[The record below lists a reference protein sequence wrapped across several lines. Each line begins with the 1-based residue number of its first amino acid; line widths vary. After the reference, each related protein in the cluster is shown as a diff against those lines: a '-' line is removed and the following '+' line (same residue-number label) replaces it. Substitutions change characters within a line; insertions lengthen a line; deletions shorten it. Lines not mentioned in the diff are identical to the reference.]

1 MFNNSA
7 LAPIVPTGIF
17 RETGPRP
24 GGTPVNGK
32 TAWISENNL
41 YAIWHVPD
49 DNTWVVGFFSLIG
62 NGGFALLKG
71 EDVHCP
77 QEVTSWRFFNGTGL
91 EIAVPG
97 DIVMECKP
105 ERKFVYTKR

>member
-7 LAPIVPTGIF
+7 LAPIVPAGIF

-24 GGTPVNGK
+24 GGTPVNGR

-49 DNTWVVGFFSLIG
+49 DNTWVVGFFL
-62 NGGFALLKG
+62 LLEMVDLRCLKG
-71 EDVHCP
+71 KMQVVHKKLKIGKFLMV
-77 QEVTSWRFFNGTGL
+77 QDWR
-91 EIAVPG
+91 
-97 DIVMECKP
+97 
-105 ERKFVYTKR
+105 